1 MLHGSLL
8 DVIKFVYI
16 LVKNVKKV
24 YFMSKKTSATN
35 ALPASALSKIKEL
48 GRRIKLARK
57 RRGLTLQEMAT
68 LMMVSVGT
76 LQRLESGVPGTSIG
90 TLMTA
95 LLSLRLEDDMDRVA
109 AMETDMVGLSYERK
123 RLEGTSADKKKISY
137 DF

>member
-1 MLHGSLL
+1 
-8 DVIKFVYI
+8 
-16 LVKNVKKV
+16 
-24 YFMSKKTSATN
+24 MSKKTSAIN
-35 ALPASALSKIKEL
+35 ALPPRAVSKLKEL
-48 GRRIKLARK
+48 GHRIKLARK

-95 LLSLRLEDDMDRVA
+95 LISLRLEDNMDGVA
-109 AMETDMVGLSYERK
+109 DMETDMVGLSYERK
-123 RLEGTSADKKKISY
+123 RLEGTAASKNKISY

>member
-1 MLHGSLL
+1 
-8 DVIKFVYI
+8 
-16 LVKNVKKV
+16 
-24 YFMSKKTSATN
+24 MSKKTTATN
-35 ALPASALSKIKEL
+35 ALPPSALTKIKEL

-76 LQRLESGVPGTSIG
+76 LQRLENGVPGTSIG

-95 LLSLRLEDDMDRVA
+95 LLSLRLEDDIDSVA

-123 RLEGTSADKKKISY
+123 RLEGTAANKNKISY